1 MKLLSELDKDMA
13 AFDMIR
19 NIDKTLVAKDSDLKK
34 NTEKPLLMA
43 FTMKHRIVNTV
54 AFKAYRSL
62 FITLQSK

>member
-1 MKLLSELDKDMA
+1 MA
-13 AFDMIR
+13 ALDMIR
-19 NIDKTLVAKDSDLKK
+19 NIDKAITSKEADLYK
-34 NTEKPLLMA
+34 NAQKPLLMA